1 MKSPSLE
8 PLINASIFDEIEKG
22 TRLFLTNQFIESQEL
37 FKNQKDQSVYH
48 LLGYV
53 TTLTIKAAMT
63 LEKPDM
69 LVALEHVKVLLVNI
83 EPYRKQ
89 FSLSSSFS
97 NLIKSNAE
105 RLREY
110 TMENLHAEMIFTEA
124 TLLKA
129 GLTIMTDESIFS
141 LIKGVLAAKEA
152 HSLYTEL
159 LRYLIFLRKESKAG
173 KTSAL
178 EENVINDGHF
188 VSGIY
193 LGLGGF
199 NLVLSLLPN
208 IVLRLLELIGLP
220 ANQAAGLKMLDQG
233 GSFEH
238 AVRGPLCDMASLFF
252 HSVLGALLE
261 IPSCDVEIA
270 IRLLEK
276 NSKIYPNGAFYL
288 FFEGKVHQ
296 TKKLIRTS
304 TECFQKTIQ
313 AELAW
318 NQLHHLC
325 YWELSWNHVLLCEWN
340 ESEKFMEM
348 LYQQSKWSKCY
359 FCYQQAAIAL
369 MYLDPT
375 DEIKKQ
381 KIAELMKLVPTYE
394 QKIAGVTIP
403 IETFAIHRAKQYLKQ
418 GYLAIPALETAY
430 LWGYFKLISEAI
442 PTALEVVEANLQM
455 INGKLEAFSSSK
467 TPENPDQSCFVDDL
481 SVCNLIKGCLLKQQG
496 EVVQAEDVLTNVLKA
511 ERTIQRDHYLV
522 PYAQF
527 ELGSLFF
534 ELGRNQEAKEIL
546 KLAVDSKKQYSM
558 ELPLHLRVHIL
569 TSKLDSNT

>member
-1 MKSPSLE
+1 
-8 PLINASIFDEIEKG
+8 
-22 TRLFLTNQFIESQEL
+22 
-37 FKNQKDQSVYH
+37 
-48 LLGYV
+48 
-53 TTLTIKAAMT
+53 
-63 LEKPDM
+63 
-69 LVALEHVKVLLVNI
+69 LEHVKVLLVNI

-270 IRLLEK
+270 MRLLEK

-313 AELAW
+313 ANWLGISSIICVIGNCLGIMFYFVSGMKAK
-318 NQLHHLC
+318 N
-325 YWELSWNHVLLCEWN
+325 SWKC
-340 ESEKFMEM
+340 ST
-348 LYQQSKWSKCY
+348 SKANG
-359 FCYQQAAIAL
+359 QNVI
-369 MYLDPT
+369 
-375 DEIKKQ
+375 
-381 KIAELMKLVPTYE
+381 
-394 QKIAGVTIP
+394 
-403 IETFAIHRAKQYLKQ
+403 FAISRRRS
-418 GYLAIPALETAY
+418 P
-430 LWGYFKLISEAI
+430 
-442 PTALEVVEANLQM
+442 
-455 INGKLEAFSSSK
+455 
-467 TPENPDQSCFVDDL
+467 SC
-481 SVCNLIKGCLLKQQG
+481 
-496 EVVQAEDVLTNVLKA
+496 
-511 ERTIQRDHYLV
+511 
-522 PYAQF
+522 
-527 ELGSLFF
+527 
-534 ELGRNQEAKEIL
+534 
-546 KLAVDSKKQYSM
+546 
-558 ELPLHLRVHIL
+558 IL
-569 TSKLDSNT
+569 TQPTKSKSRRSPS